1 MVLAEGSC
9 KLFQVNNRTVHFS
22 KAPVILNDP
31 QDVTNKIQQFSDVQ
45 QPPLQDP
52 QTHLEGK

>member
-9 KLFQVNNRTVHFS
+9 KLFQVNNSMDHFS

-31 QDVTNKIQQFSDVQ
+31 QDVNNKMYITW
-45 QPPLQDP
+45 L
-52 QTHLEGK
+52 L